1 MNTKWAAVVT
11 ASLISANLLLAA
23 PLAHSITLGCK
34 KAQTEATS
42 YLKSAY
48 SSQNAEIRYLKRGMY
63 DVAFSS
69 FQYTHRWFTEW
80 QKIVNKS
87 PNCFK
92 KSNYVSRV
100 RASLKGYETNQTMA
114 SRYGTDIAKKHNY
127 GSPDPCFKYLG
138 EDNAYLACRIRV
150 GEKEG

>member
-1 MNTKWAAVVT
+1 MTTKWAAIVT
-11 ASLISANLLLAA
+11 AFLISANLLLAV

-69 FQYTHRWFTEW
+69 FQYTNRWFTEW
-80 QKIVNKS
+80 QKIVKKS

-100 RASLKGYETNQTMA
+100 RVSLKGYETNQSMA
-114 SRYGTDIAKKHNY
+114 SRYGTDIAKKYNY
-127 GSPDPCFKYLG
+127 GSPDPCLKYLG
-138 EDNAYLACRIRV
+138 EDNAYLACRIRI

>member
-1 MNTKWAAVVT
+1 MTTKLVAIVT
-11 ASLISANLLLAA
+11 ALLVSANLLFAVPVA
-23 PLAHSITLGCK
+23 NSITLGCK

-69 FQYTHRWFTEW
+69 FQYTYRWFTEW
-80 QKIVNKS
+80 QKIVNES

-114 SRYGTDIAKKHNY
+114 SRYGTEIAKKYNY

-138 EDNAYLACRIRV
+138 EDKAYLACRIRI